1 MDNKIISIEEVE
13 KEANE
18 ALEEFKLFVDNE
30 LIKVSHFKRANLDEL
45 LKIILEDCQDLS
57 DLELSIEKLKKR
69 ISQNQE
75 LKERLLYQRDL
86 TKKDIVYE
94 NIIKIYLIYN
104 IMLSTVWITSSDMLV
119 FIKNF
124 LIALA
129 IGTST
134 FWVNLDYFTSERR
147 KKQIDNTVMA
157 IDKVVEINQYDI
169 FTFNTFR
176 SIYIDKLTFEVRKLF
191 EIVKS
196 KDHGYEKIEK
206 FLDDLHIEFL
216 LNDKSITRRIKKK

>member
-18 ALEEFKLFVDNE
+18 ALEKFKLFVDNE

-75 LKERLLYQRDL
+75 LKERLIYQRDL

-124 LIALA
+124 LIASA
-129 IGTST
+129 IGAST
-134 FWVNLDYFTSERR
+134 FWVNLDYFTSKRR

-169 FTFNTFR
+169 FTFNKFR
-176 SIYIDKLTFEVRKLF
+176 SMYIDKLTFEVRKLF

-216 LNDKSITRRIKKK
+216 LNDKSIKRRIKKK